1 MKQADLPESTP
12 RSSQTYI
19 LITAFMA
26 LFAIVGFA
34 LYGLPFFYD
43 FMTKEYGW
51 SRAVVTSGNAVGK
64 LVVAPLFGFIV
75 GWLIDRYGPR
85 SLMMTGAFM
94 AGTALIG
101 LSFADSLPMF
111 YSFYVL
117 NALGYVF

>member
-1 MKQADLPESTP
+1 MNVSASPTAES

-19 LITAFMA
+19 LFTAFMA

-64 LVVAPLFGFIV
+64 LVVAPLFGFIA
-75 GWLIDRYGPR
+75 GWLIDKYGPR

-111 YSFYVL
+111 YSF
-117 NALGYVF
+117 